1 MSDGVRQV
9 SGPSF
14 ADIERQLRQISNG
27 TVGRKMVG
35 AMAREVR
42 ADIKRSFDTETAPSG
57 ARWLP
62 LKHPR
67 PRGRIL
73 HKSGETRRRATQI
86 LLFGLSI
93 RVQLSPWGGYHQ
105 SGTSRI
111 PARPFIPT
119 DPLPPATLA
128 RYTRAMLEAAALGK

>member
-1 MSDGVRQV
+1 MSDGVRMV

-14 ADIERQLRQISNG
+14 ADIERQLRNISTG
-27 TVGRKMVG
+27 TVRRRMVG
-35 AMAREVR
+35 AMARELRV
-42 ADIKRSFDTETAPSG
+42 DIKRAFDSETAPSG

-67 PRGRIL
+67 PGRIL
-73 HKSGETRRRATQI
+73 VKSGATRARATQI
-86 LLFGLSI
+86 LLFGSSV
-93 RVQLSPWGGYHQ
+93 RVQFSPWGGYHQ

-111 PARPFIPT
+111 PARPFVPT

-128 RYTRAMLEAAALGK
+128 RYTRAMLEAAALDR